1 MSGNAAFQQF
11 MLNFLPDV
19 AGFAIVCQKSYK

>member
-1 MSGNAAFQQF
+1 MNGFTVFQQF

-19 AGFAIVCQKSYK
+19 AGFAIVRQKSYK